1 MHCTTLAPP
10 DSYNSPSMAVVI
22 PVYPLLALELA
33 LPSDYVCA
41 CMVPVSCVTATKL
54 SPLVSSMS
62 ANHRGAC
69 TRVCIF

>member
-10 DSYNSPSMAVVI
+10 DSYNSAVVI
-22 PVYPLLALELA
+22 PVYPLLARELA

-62 ANHRGAC
+62 ASHRGGLYEGLYLLN
-69 TRVCIF
+69 